1 LHYLGESLAGDFQA
15 MADDGASTRIWLKR
29 CSVNTDYV
37 ITAVLRA
44 TQPRDVRQ
52 LQEKQKRMRK
62 RGVRN

>member
-1 LHYLGESLAGDFQA
+1 MHYLGELLAGDFQA

-37 ITAVLRA
+37 TTAASRA
-44 TQPRDVRQ
+44 TQPCDVRQ

-62 RGVRN
+62 RGVIN